1 MIGTT
6 GAIRSEGVVVH
17 HVPLVA
23 CPVCHKV
30 EVHHA
35 VREEFDLLVEYAQG
49 DGARHVNFKDYVAS
63 ENMAVLMENCTSV
76 EGGNPVEL
84 YQEQIDHALDL
95 LGVSKQLN
103 DSAWEQTL
111 KERLKVLTKRLNRH
125 RKARARNG

>member
-6 GAIRSEGVVVH
+6 GVIRSGGVVVH

-49 DGARHVNFKDYVAS
+49 DGASHVNFKDYVAS
-63 ENMAVLMENCTSV
+63 ENMANFMENCTSV
-76 EGGNPVEL
+76 EGNNPVEL

-95 LGVSKQLN
+95 LGVAKQLH
-103 DSAWEQTL
+103 DPAWEQAL
-111 KERLKVLTKRLNRH
+111 KERLKVLSRRLNRY
-125 RKARARNG
+125 RRARTRNG